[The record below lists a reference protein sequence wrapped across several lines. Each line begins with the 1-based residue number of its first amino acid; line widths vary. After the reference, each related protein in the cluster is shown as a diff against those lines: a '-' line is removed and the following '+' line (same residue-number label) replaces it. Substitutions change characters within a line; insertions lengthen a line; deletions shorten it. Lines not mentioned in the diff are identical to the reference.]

1 MASQS
6 VTLSGLTRL
15 KSVLRM
21 ECDEL
26 SLILRIAVY
35 VVDAVSELNFQ
46 PPNLHTDISATIFV
60 GGFLRRPKGSGSERH
75 PCNMAQLDAGSKAQ

>member
-1 MASQS
+1 MRRYLETRKRLTGGCVPQN

-26 SLILRIAVY
+26 SLILRMAVY
-35 VVDAVSELNFQ
+35 VVDTVS
-46 PPNLHTDISATIFV
+46 
-60 GGFLRRPKGSGSERH
+60 
-75 PCNMAQLDAGSKAQ
+75 